1 MDSLCIYAKSLQ
13 SCLTLRPCRLQPARL
28 LCPWDSPG
36 KNTGVGCHALLQG
49 IFLTQGSTLCL
60 LHLLPCPPDRRVL
73 YHQGH
78 LICIKAWREI
88 CSQFLDKDIPCV
100 INTSSF
106 LFFIKVLLAVMH
118 LDIFKAQES
127 NLSTPHTQ
135 PTDSGK
141 SFRI

>member
-1 MDSLCIYAKSLQ
+1 MPSSRASSPSRNQ
-13 SCLTLRPCRLQPARL
+13 PCV
-28 LCPWDSPG
+28 SYIS
-36 KNTGVGCHALLQG
+36 G
-49 IFLTQGSTLCL
+49 I
-60 LHLLPCPPDRRVL
+60 DRRVL
-73 YHQGH
+73 YNQSH

-118 LDIFKAQES
+118 LDIFRAQES

-135 PTDSGK
+135 ATDSGNK
-141 SFRI
+141 F